1 MMLKKR
7 IISAVI
13 GILLLLFLVFSG
25 SFVFF
30 LTASA
35 ITLLGIKEYARII
48 DIKSKILEF
57 LLYFSSVF
65 VVFNSY
71 LITNNYN
78 YLPYGVIIFFIIL
91 ILYLYHLANFKENQ
105 FMHEIAYQFFGV
117 IYIAGGLSYAVFLHD
132 FSQGPFV
139 NTSALW
145 FVLIATWL
153 TDTGAYFSGKKFGK
167 KSLAPVISPNKT
179 IAGAV
184 GGICLTAIF
193 IIFVSSFFNI
203 FNIYWLIFSISFPAI
218 AIVGDLFESCLK
230 RNFHIKDT
238 GHIIPGHGGILDRF
252 DSFIFTAPFTYYFL
266 YFISTLKLF

>member
-1 MMLKKR
+1 MLKKR
-7 IISAVI
+7 NISAVI

-48 DIKSKILEF
+48 DIDSKVLEF

-71 LITNNYN
+71 LITNSYN

-105 FMHEIAYQFFGV
+105 FMHEIAYQFFGI

-145 FVLIATWL
+145 FVLVATWL

-203 FNIYWLIFSISFPAI
+203 FNVYWLLFSISFPII

-266 YFISTLKLF
+266 YFITTLELF